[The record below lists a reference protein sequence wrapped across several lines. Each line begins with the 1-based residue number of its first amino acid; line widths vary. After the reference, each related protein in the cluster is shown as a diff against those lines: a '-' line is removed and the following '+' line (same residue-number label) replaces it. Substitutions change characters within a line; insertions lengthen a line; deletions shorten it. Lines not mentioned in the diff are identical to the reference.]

1 MDLNIVNQILE
12 PYLKEH
18 NLKLYNVELV
28 KEFGSLILRVSI
40 DKKDGIDVDELA
52 LVNDYLSERL
62 DAYDSDM
69 PEYMLE
75 VCSKGAEMPLK
86 TIEEVKEHIG
96 SYVHIE
102 VLNMIYEGVLE
113 DVLDN
118 NLTVRI
124 NAKGRFKTVVIQYE
138 NIKNIRLAVKI

>member
-1 MDLNIVNQILE
+1 
-12 PYLKEH
+12 
-18 NLKLYNVELV
+18 
-28 KEFGSLILRVSI
+28 
-40 DKKDGIDVDELA
+40 
-52 LVNDYLSERL
+52 
-62 DAYDSDM
+62 M